1 MYSFIAL
8 NIVNLTAEVS
18 TGIEKFNF
26 DYEESNAIS
35 IIIIC

>member
-18 TGIEKFNF
+18 TGIEKVQF
-26 DYEESNAIS
+26 
-35 IIIIC
+35 